1 MTRFIQLLRCSS
13 WLLLLVATARPLPA
27 QTISIDRGV
36 RVNGLWCFP
45 LADQPLRFRYLPDE
59 ARLALNP
66 QNQPQ
71 FSFVRYVDPLEKTG
85 RQQNTLVEVGG
96 GGVLHF
102 LVEYSATARRVQ
114 GAGEALREL
123 LQNDS
128 VELIGPVIFKEG
140 RFSLV
145 SSILQPGGQNAERVL
160 LSAGAA
166 PVLEGSKIA
175 LSFELDP
182 TRSRLLLESFK
193 MPTPDVSLMFELAFS
208 GLTDAFDATL
218 SVDWSELNRYER
230 FKAGASVYFV
240 SGDVETTVE
249 DLVKNNSIQLETSGA
264 DEKTE
269 ALLSAVYN
277 KIVELLFEREQQPPQ
292 DQMGGNLLEN
302 MMRQFS
308 GGQGGGGNNPFSFLS
323 VSASYKYRNIK
334 KEGSSKLNFNSRTLA
349 ERRHLI
355 AFNIGDLHRRYGENT
370 RFFKTVS
377 LDDPDFLTREVYI
390 GVDGELAPEFDRLI
404 NSVTVQLRKHHQ
416 NGAETLREARVLKST
431 LDAGELPALTYG
443 SLGDTDRQ
451 AWYQYEYQAIYQ
463 FQGGKRYET
472 DWLSQ
477 SSAMINLFVPYER
490 RTIRLEGDPAL
501 LHDKQVRALQVKIDY
516 PFFGET
522 RRLQQTL
529 KPDELPQGKSF
540 EITLPRATGAFNYQ
554 ITWYLQ
560 DGSSRNAGGSWESD
574 ILFVDNL

>member
-1 MTRFIQLLRCSS
+1 MRPIHFKIIWVS
-13 WLLLLVATARPLPA
+13 LLVAFAKLGLA
-27 QTISIDRGV
+27 QSISIDRGV

-45 LADQPLRFRYLPDE
+45 LVDQPLRFRYLPDE
-59 ARLALNP
+59 ARLALTS

-71 FSFVRYVDPLEKTG
+71 FSFVRYVDPMEKTG

-102 LVEYSATARRVQ
+102 LVEYSAAARRVQ

-128 VELIGPVIFKEG
+128 VELLGPVIFKEG
-140 RFSLV
+140 RFALV
-145 SSILQPGGQNAERVL
+145 SSILQPDGKNTERVL
-160 LSAGAA
+160 MSAGAA
-166 PVLEGSKIA
+166 PVLEGTKVA

-193 MPTPDVSLMFELAFS
+193 MATPDVSLMFDLGFS
-208 GLTDAFDATL
+208 GLTDAFDAKL

-240 SGDVETTVE
+240 SGEVETTVE
-249 DLVKNNSIQLETSGA
+249 ELIKNNAIKLETSGA

-269 ALLSAVYN
+269 ALLSSAYN
-277 KIVELLFEREQQPPQ
+277 KIVELLFEREQQPQ
-292 DQMGGNLLEN
+292 ADQVGGNFLEN
-302 MMRQFS
+302 MVRQFS
-308 GGQGGGGNNPFSFLS
+308 GGSSGGGGGPFSFLS
-323 VSASYKYRNIK
+323 VNASYKHRNIK
-334 KEGSSKLNFNSRTLA
+334 KEGKTQLTFNSRTVA

-355 AFNIGDLHRRYGENT
+355 AFNIGDLHRRFGENQ

-377 LDDPDFLTREVYI
+377 LDDPDFLTREVTI

-404 NSVTVQLRKHHQ
+404 NSVTVQLRKRHQ
-416 NGAETLREARVLKST
+416 NGEETLREARVLKST
-431 LDAGELPALTYG
+431 LGAAEQPVLSYG
-443 SLGDTDRQ
+443 SLGDVDRQ
-451 AWYQYEYQAIYQ
+451 AWYRYDYHAIYQ

-472 DWLSQ
+472 DWVSQ
-477 SSAMINLFVPYER
+477 TGAMINLFVPYER
-490 RTIRLEGDPAL
+490 RSIRLEGDPTL
-501 LHDKQVRALQVKIDY
+501 LQDKQVRALQVKIDY

-529 KPDELPQGKSF
+529 KPNELPQGKTF
-540 EITLPRATGAFNYQ
+540 EITLPRETGAFNYQ
-554 ITWYLQ
+554 ITWFFQ
-560 DGSSRNAGGSWESD
+560 DGSSQNASGNWESD